1 MKNTKNYE
9 AKVMEMNKL
18 QEDVDYLSM
27 PGLRL
32 TVGEL
37 AELRWKSRRLA
48 QLKNELGVKYNYTD
62 NRIGFIAGTRHKHNR
77 SYIR

>member
-1 MKNTKNYE
+1 MTKIE
-9 AKVMEMNKL
+9 ELKKL
-18 QEDVDYLSM
+18 ENDVAYLSM

-32 TVGEL
+32 TVAEM

-48 QLKNELGVKYNYTD
+48 ALKDELGVKYTYED
-62 NRIGFIAGTRHKHNR
+62 NRIGFIAGTRHRRNR

>member
-1 MKNTKNYE
+1 
-9 AKVMEMNKL
+9 MNKFEELTKL

-32 TVGEL
+32 TTSEM

-48 QLKNELGVKYNYTD
+48 ALKEELGVKYKYTD
-62 NRIGFIAGTRHKHNR
+62 NGIGFIAGTRHRRNR

>member
-1 MKNTKNYE
+1 MMN
-9 AKVMEMNKL
+9 KVMESKINEMKKL
-18 QEDVDYLSM
+18 EDDVAYLSM

-32 TVGEL
+32 SMSEM

-48 QLKNELGVKYNYTD
+48 ALKEELGVKYTYTD
-62 NRIGFIAGTRHKHNR
+62 TRIGFIAGTRHKHNR

>member
-1 MKNTKNYE
+1 
-9 AKVMEMNKL
+9 MNKFEELTKL

-32 TVGEL
+32 TTSEM

-48 QLKNELGVKYNYTD
+48 ALKEELGVKYTYKD
-62 NRIGFIAGTRHKHNR
+62 NRVGFIAGTRHRRNR

>member
-1 MKNTKNYE
+1 
-9 AKVMEMNKL
+9 MNKTMEEKVDEMKKL
-18 QEDVDYLSM
+18 EDDIAYLSM

-32 TVGEL
+32 TTSEL

-48 QLKNELGVKYNYTD
+48 ELKNELGVGYHYTD
-62 NRIGFIAGTRHKHNR
+62 NRVGFIAGGRKRRNR

>member
-1 MKNTKNYE
+1 METKN
-9 AKVMEMNKL
+9 MNKMEEIKKL
-18 QEDVDYLSM
+18 EDDIAYLSM

-32 TVGEL
+32 SVSEM

-48 QLKNELGVKYNYTD
+48 ALKKEMNIGYNYKD

>member
-1 MKNTKNYE
+1 METIMNK
-9 AKVMEMNKL
+9 KVMEMNKL
-18 QEDVDYLSM
+18 ENDIAYLSM

-32 TVGEL
+32 TVSEL
-37 AELRWKSRRLA
+37 AELRWKTRRLA
-48 QLKNELGVKYNYTD
+48 ALKKELGVGYHYTD

>member
-1 MKNTKNYE
+1 MSKID
-9 AKVMEMNKL
+9 EMNKL
-18 QEDVDYLSM
+18 ADDVAYLSM

-32 TVGEL
+32 TTSEM

-48 QLKNELGVKYNYTD
+48 ALKDELGVKYNYED
-62 NRIGFIAGTRHKHNR
+62 SRIGFIAGTRHKHNR

>member
-1 MKNTKNYE
+1 MTKFE
-9 AKVMEMNKL
+9 ELKKL
-18 QEDVDYLSM
+18 EDDVAYLSM

-32 TVGEL
+32 SMSEM

-48 QLKNELGVKYNYTD
+48 ALKDELGVKYTYTD
-62 NRIGFIAGTRHKHNR
+62 NRVGFIAGTRHKRNR